1 MRMSNPFFSVIMP
14 AHNAA
19 AYIIKGLNSIRN
31 QSFKDYELFVVCD
44 ACTDHTA
51 EIARQ
56 YTDKVYEVKYER
68 EGPTRNVALDKA
80 TGEWVIFIDDDD
92 WFLHEFVFQQI
103 AEKISELP
111 DDLDLLSFSWIW
123 KHTGY
128 TRNTPED
135 HHSQVC
141 GHVWRRSFIGD
152 TRFDDASFASDAHF
166 FDELIK
172 KDPNTVF
179 WDMPM
184 YYYNYLRKG
193 SICWYRS
200 KGIMK

>member
-56 YTDKVYEVKYER
+56 YTDKVYEVNFHNP
-68 EGPTRNVALDKA
+68 GFTRNVGLDHA
-80 TGEWVIFIDDDD
+80 TGDWVLFCDDDD
-92 WFLHEFVFQQI
+92 WFLHEYVFAQL
-103 AEKISELP
+103 AERLRDTSA
-111 DDLDLLSFSWIW
+111 DLLSFSWIW
-123 KHTGY
+123 KRDGY
-128 TRNTPED
+128 IRNTPEN
-135 HHSQVC
+135 HRSQVC
-141 GHVWRRSFIGD
+141 GHAWRRSFIST
-152 TRFDDASFASDAHF
+152 TRFDSGMFAEDARF
-166 FDELIK
+166 FQQLIDK
-172 KDPNTVF
+172 GPVTEF

-184 YYYNYLRKG
+184 YYYNHPRRG
-193 SICWYRS
+193 SVCWNHDR
-200 KGIMK
+200 GIVK